1 MVKKRYVYEGFGFPV
16 VLRNVPMVKVRG
28 DWTPKI
34 DYNELAVG
42 VLLAL
47 THKPWRLT
55 GDEVRFIR
63 LHFEMT
69 LTQFAD
75 RFSVSHPAVIKWEDA
90 QDGTTSMR
98 WSVEKDIRL
107 FIQDRLDDG
116 DKALTALYRSLTKEA
131 KQQGK
136 PITMDLEQAA

>member
-1 MVKKRYVYEGFGFPV
+1 MVRKRYVYEGFGFPV
-16 VLRNVPMVKVRG
+16 VLRNVPMVKVRD

-34 DYNELAVG
+34 DYNDLAVD
-42 VLLAL
+42 VLQAL

-90 QDGTTSMR
+90 QDETTSMR

-107 FIQDRLDDG
+107 FILDRLDAG
-116 DKALTALYRSLTKEA
+116 DKALTVLYRSLAKEA